1 MGECV
6 ASGRSWVKLGFVGG
20 QEMAWSTRVLVSK
33 DGVKEV
39 QDTDLIFLFVL
50 TDWGVRTN
58 HLDPQ
63 AILIK
68 LQACWQN
75 TWWMHFSNMGWLSES
90 LERLIA
96 TMG

>member
-1 MGECV
+1 LIKLQACWQKLFGL
-6 ASGRSWVKLGFVGG
+6 AS
-20 QEMAWSTRVLVSK
+20 
-33 DGVKEV
+33 
-39 QDTDLIFLFVL
+39 
-50 TDWGVRTN
+50 
-58 HLDPQ
+58 Q

-75 TWWMHFSNMGWLSES
+75 TWWMPFSNMGWLSES